1 MNRTRPTG
9 PAATTKRAE
18 PVRRVAITGVGA
30 VTPLGNTA
38 ARTWQ
43 GLAEGRSGV
52 SALETFDASTFPV
65 RIAGQVKDFDPGSVA
80 PARQRRHLSRAALFA
95 LAAAQEAVTD
105 AGEGWDA
112 TDPYDRGVVV
122 AGTVGRPALQEL
134 VDMSH
139 QLSTSDFH
147 DLYRQA
153 PGDVLLRNQNVGVA
167 AVAGAGNC
175 RGPVV
180 SVSTACAGAAH
191 AIGEAYRRIQEGEC
205 AQMLTGGFD
214 ALTTWMDVLGFSLLG
229 AITDRW
235 NDQPERASRPFDSDR
250 SGFVLGEGAVIA
262 ALEDWDS
269 AVARGARIHGEIVG
283 YGTSLNA
290 YRITD
295 SPPDGGGAISAMRDA
310 VAQSGL
316 GTEGIDYIAAHG
328 TSTPGND
335 ASETLAIEKLFG
347 EHARELCVSSPKSMT
362 GHLTSAAAGVN
373 LIAALGALREGLVPP
388 TINLDRPDPRLR
400 LDYVPNRAVRRP
412 VRAALVNAF
421 AFGGTNACFVVR
433 AAAVSGAG
441 RGADDGRSGRPV
453 AGPSAAPSERRAA

>member
-1 MNRTRPTG
+1 M
-9 PAATTKRAE
+9 KRMQPGT
-18 PVRRVAITGVGA
+18 PVKPMRRVAITGVGA
-30 VTPLGNTA
+30 VTPLGNSA
-38 ARTWQ
+38 AETWK

-52 SALETFDASTFPV
+52 SALKTFDASTFPV
-65 RIAGQVKDFDPGSVA
+65 RIAGQVKDFDPKSVA
-80 PARQRRHLSRAALFA
+80 PAKQRRHLSRAALFA
-95 LAAAQEAVTD
+95 LAAAQEAVAD

-112 TDPYDRGVVV
+112 TDPYDRGVAV
-122 AGTVGRPALQEL
+122 AGTVGRPELQEL
-134 VDMSH
+134 VDMSY
-139 QLSTSDFH
+139 QLSTSGFR

-167 AVAGAGNC
+167 AVARAGDC
-175 RGPVV
+175 RGPMV

-205 AQMLTGGFD
+205 TQMLAGGFD

-235 NDQPERASRPFDSDR
+235 NDEPERASRPFDSDR

-262 ALEDWDS
+262 VLEDWDS
-269 AVARGARIHGEIVG
+269 AVARGARIHGELVG
-283 YGTSLNA
+283 YGATLNA

-310 VAQSGL
+310 VVESGL
-316 GTEGIDYIAAHG
+316 GPDGIDYIAAHG

-335 ASETLAIEKLFG
+335 ASETLAIRKLFG
-347 EHARELCVSSPKSMT
+347 EHADELCVSSPKSMT

-373 LIAALGALREGLVPP
+373 LIAALGAIREGLVPP
-388 TINLDRPDPRLR
+388 TINLDRPDPKLD
-400 LDYVPNRAVRRP
+400 LDYVPNKAVRRP

-421 AFGGTNACFVVR
+421 AFGGTNACFVVK
-433 AAAVSGAG
+433 AG
-441 RGADDGRSGRPV
+441 TSEGK
-453 AGPSAAPSERRAA
+453 SERLSEGKAA

>member
-1 MNRTRPTG
+1 MNGTQPM
-9 PAATTKRAE
+9 
-18 PVRRVAITGVGA
+18 RRVAITGVGA
-30 VTPLGNTA
+30 VTPLGNSA
-38 ARTWQ
+38 AETWQ

-52 SALETFDASTFPV
+52 SALETFDAAAFPV
-65 RIAGQVKDFDPGSVA
+65 RIAGQVKGFDPRSVA
-80 PARQRRHLSRAALFA
+80 PAKQRRHLSRAALFA
-95 LAAAQEAVTD
+95 LAAAQEALAD
-105 AGEGWDA
+105 AGEGWNTA
-112 TDPYDRGVVV
+112 DPYDRGVAV
-122 AGTVGRPALQEL
+122 AGTVGRPELQEL

-139 QLSTSDFH
+139 QLSTSDYH

-175 RGPVV
+175 RGPMVGI
-180 SVSTACAGAAH
+180 STACAGAAH

-205 AQMLTGGFD
+205 TQMLAGGFD

-235 NDQPERASRPFDSDR
+235 NDEPERASRPFDSDR

-262 ALEDWDS
+262 VLEDWES
-269 AVARGARIHGEIVG
+269 AVARGARIHGELVG
-283 YGTSLNA
+283 YGSTLNA

-310 VAQSGL
+310 MAESGL
-316 GTEGIDYIAAHG
+316 GPDGVDYIAAHG

-335 ASETLAIEKLFG
+335 ASETLAIKKLFG
-347 EHARELCVSSPKSMT
+347 KHAHELCVSSPKSMT

-373 LIAALGALREGLVPP
+373 LIAALGAIREGLVPP
-388 TINLDRPDPRLR
+388 TINLDRPDPKLD
-400 LDYVPNRAVRRP
+400 LDYVPNKAVHRP

-421 AFGGTNACFVVR
+421 AFGGTNACFVVK
-433 AAAVSGAG
+433 AATSEGPGEVPS
-441 RGADDGRSGRPV
+441 
-453 AGPSAAPSERRAA
+453 AGPSAGPSEGKAA